1 MVQYLRAG
9 GPEDDYTIPEG
20 MVGLKGMVQYLRAG
34 GPEVDGTVPEGWW
47 A

>member
-1 MVQYLRAG
+1 MVHYLRAG
-9 GPEDDYTIPEG
+9 GPEDDDTIPKG

-34 GPEVDGTVPEGWW
+34 GPKDDDTIPEGWW